1 VRRMTTFCNA
11 LILLVAFSGFTLRA
25 DAALDQAKLK
35 RPLSPYFSWLK
46 ESRKGIKGKNIAEV
60 AKKAGEMWKS
70 LPADKKKT
78 YEERATKAK
87 AEYAAY
93 IAKVKGTD
101 AFQAFMDKKKVARK
115 KKLQRSVRSAMHK
128 VPKDA
133 KLKKPL
139 SGYMLWFKGTRST
152 IKGKNIAEVSKK
164 AGEMWKGL
172 SAEKKK
178 PFADKAQEAKKTYD
192 AYVAT
197 SKGAAALKAYKDAI
211 SKARAPLTKN
221 SDAAKAKKAAAKVKA
236 KAKREKA
243 KAKAA
248 TKKVKVQALKEKAKA
263 RAAAAK
269 AKVKAMKA
277 ATAEKKKAKVAAKAK
292 AKAAKKVKAKAKAAA
307 KAKAKAA
314 KKEKAKAAAA
324 AKAKAKAAKKEKA
337 KAKAAAKKAAMKT
350 AMKKAKAMK
359 APMKAAMK
367 TTKKVVKKLVEMTPD
382 FVSILA
388 TMLVGALSC
397 GGIALAVLYFRRSV
411 TSPSEEPLLV

>member
-1 VRRMTTFCNA
+1 MGGSA
-11 LILLVAFSGFTLRA
+11 LMLLVALSGFSLQA
-25 DAALDQAKLK
+25 DAALDQTKLK
-35 RPLSPYFSWLK
+35 RPLSPYFAWLK

-78 YEERATKAK
+78 YEERASKAK
-87 AEYAAY
+87 TEYAAY
-93 IAKVKGTD
+93 IAKVKGTE
-101 AFQAFMDKKKVARK
+101 AFQAYMDKKAAARK
-115 KKLQRSVRSAMHK
+115 KKLARSVRSAMHK

-139 SGYMLWFKGTRST
+139 SGYMLWFKGARST
-152 IKGKNIAEVSKK
+152 IKGKNMGEVSKK

-197 SKGAAALKAYKDAI
+197 GKGAAALKSYKDAI
-211 SKARAPLTKN
+211 AKARAPLTKN

-248 TKKVKVQALKEKAKA
+248 AKKGKVQALKEKAKA

-269 AKVKAMKA
+269 EKVKAMK
-277 ATAEKKKAKVAAKAK
+277 
-292 AKAAKKVKAKAKAAA
+292 
-307 KAKAKAA
+307 
-314 KKEKAKAAAA
+314 A

-337 KAKAAAKKAAMKT
+337 KAKAAAMKAV
-350 AMKKAKAMK
+350 MKKAKAMK
-359 APMKAAMK
+359 APMKASMK
-367 TTKKVVKKLVEMTPD
+367 TKKIVKKLAETTPD
-382 FVSILA
+382 VVS
-388 TMLVGALSC
+388 
-397 GGIALAVLYFRRSV
+397 
-411 TSPSEEPLLV
+411 

>member
-1 VRRMTTFCNA
+1 M
-11 LILLVAFSGFTLRA
+11 G
-25 DAALDQAKLK
+25 
-35 RPLSPYFSWLK
+35 
-46 ESRKGIKGKNIAEV
+46 
-60 AKKAGEMWKS
+60 
-70 LPADKKKT
+70 KKT

-178 PFADKAQEAKKTYD
+178 PFADKAQEVKKTYD

-211 SKARAPLTKN
+211 ATARAPLTKN
-221 SDAAKAKKAAAKVKA
+221 SDAAKAKKAAAK
-236 KAKREKA
+236 
-243 KAKAA
+243 AKAA
-248 TKKVKVQALKEKAKA
+248 AKKVKVQALKEKAKA
-263 RAAAAK
+263 RATAAK
-269 AKVKAMKA
+269 EKVKAMKA
-277 ATAEKKKAKVAAKAK
+277 AKAEKAKAKVASKAK
-292 AKAAKKVKAKAKAAA
+292 AKAAKKDKAKAKAAA
-307 KAKAKAA
+307 KAKAKA
-314 KKEKAKAAAA
+314 
-324 AKAKAKAAKKEKA
+324 
-337 KAKAAAKKAAMKT
+337 
-350 AMKKAKAMK
+350 
-359 APMKAAMK
+359 
-367 TTKKVVKKLVEMTPD
+367 
-382 FVSILA
+382 
-388 TMLVGALSC
+388 
-397 GGIALAVLYFRRSV
+397 
-411 TSPSEEPLLV
+411 